1 MRVVRGVGVG
11 LLLVAAGTVLAMVL
25 ARACGV
31 GDPTYSAWW
40 GARVGVDETSVV
52 IPISVRLGSS
62 SCNRLE
68 RVATTETDE
77 DVTIVA
83 TVRRI
88 GGGGGGC
95 TDDLAGEA
103 VDVELERPLGDR
115 ELRGCEHRDRRPCA
129 EAGGLPG

>member
-1 MRVVRGVGVG
+1 MKVVRGVGVG
-11 LLLVAAGTVLAMVL
+11 LVLVVVGAVVLVAL

-40 GARVGVDETSVV
+40 GVRVGVDETSTV

-68 RVATTETDE
+68 RVTTTETDE

-83 TVRRI
+83 TVRRVE
-88 GGGGGGC
+88 GGSGGC
-95 TDDLAGEA
+95 TDDVGAEA
-103 VDVELERPLGDR
+103 VDVVLERPLGAR

-129 EAGGLPG
+129 EAG